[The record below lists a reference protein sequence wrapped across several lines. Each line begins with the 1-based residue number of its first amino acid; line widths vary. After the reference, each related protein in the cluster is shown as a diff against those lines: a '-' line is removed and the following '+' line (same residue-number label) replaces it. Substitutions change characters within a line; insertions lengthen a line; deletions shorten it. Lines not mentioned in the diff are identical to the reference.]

1 MKRLLREGIIE
12 PSYSLWR
19 AQVVVNKEEDHEKR
33 LVTDA
38 SDVILAT
45 TLDQNTILVAFVSF
59 KVVSESIHP

>member
-1 MKRLLREGIIE
+1 M
-12 PSYSLWR
+12 
-19 AQVVVNKEEDHEKR
+19 VTKEEDHEKR